1 MVSGSALEQ
10 VGLPVSQALRP
21 SGRGGGKMLVVGGA
35 VAKRALKGRPGGWDL
50 MLPLLGG
57 RGTELCIA
65 DTLAAVG
72 EGRARGVF
80 QQSLPLYR
88 ISASVPG
95 DL

>member
-1 MVSGSALEQ
+1 
-10 VGLPVSQALRP
+10 
-21 SGRGGGKMLVVGGA
+21 MLVVGGA

-57 RGTELCIA
+57 RGTELCIT

-72 EGRARGVF
+72 EGRARVF
-80 QQSLPLYR
+80 QQSLPLSW